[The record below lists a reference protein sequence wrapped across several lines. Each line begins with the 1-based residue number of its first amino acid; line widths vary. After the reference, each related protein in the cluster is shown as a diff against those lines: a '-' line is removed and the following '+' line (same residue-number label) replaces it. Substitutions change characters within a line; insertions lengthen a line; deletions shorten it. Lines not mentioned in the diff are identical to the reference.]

1 MEKIIFDTFWL
12 SIKMYCK
19 RYIKSSY
26 RPQLANNAIETYIFQ
41 TKMEIDEFK
50 LPKNYNNLNN
60 QEWHALQS
68 LRKRPDITIKK
79 ADKNNTIV
87 IMNTASYI
95 KQGRSHLNS
104 IHFEYIDHPNTPTII
119 QKVNSLRENLYIT
132 NK

>member
-1 MEKIIFDTFWL
+1 
-12 SIKMYCK
+12 MYCK

-79 ADKNNTIV
+79 
-87 IMNTASYI
+87 
-95 KQGRSHLNS
+95 R
-104 IHFEYIDHPNTPTII
+104 
-119 QKVNSLRENLYIT
+119 
-132 NK
+132 